1 MAAVE
6 EDRGLVIPQTHPVMV
21 PRQVRVRLA
30 RDQLSYRPALQHFSQ
45 LCGTAAVGSSGF
57 PGERPRLLS
66 EMPSFYFDVQG
77 GKGGARPKR
86 DARRFL
92 YGRGAHRAPLK
103 HVYVQQPNSRGRR
116 RRTQPH
122 PARHSSCGTR
132 APAAGVVGGAVNA
145 RREDRKRGVK
155 TGRWFLLFF
164 SPGHEGGPDECG
176 ARIARV

>member
-1 MAAVE
+1 MAPLLLFIVTPHTAHE
-6 EDRGLVIPQTHPVMV
+6 ALTRRRGSGDGGGGGGSRIGDSSNASSDGSP
-21 PRQVRVRLA
+21 QVRVRLA

-103 HVYVQQPNSRGRR
+103 HVYVQQQPNSRGRPR
-116 RRTQPH
+116 RRTHTLSAPQ
-122 PARHSSCGTR
+122 CGTR
-132 APAAGVVGGAVNA
+132 APAAGVVEWRGE
-145 RREDRKRGVK
+145 RE
-155 TGRWFLLFF
+155 
-164 SPGHEGGPDECG
+164 
-176 ARIARV
+176 A